1 MPNKELENKVLEH
14 EKQVESGEKKNKKST
29 IKYVLNIS
37 LVLIATAL
45 AIFFA
50 VKDNA
55 SQIGNSLI
63 TADWR
68 YLWVIVAM
76 MAGCVVV
83 RSFILFCFAHLFT
96 KRYHF
101 HQAIA
106 VDQIGQFYNAITP
119 GASGGQ
125 IMQAYTYKKQG
136 VQISSAV
143 SILAM
148 YSIVYQGVLIVFG
161 VVSFI
166 VKYDFINSLG
176 FFKTGI
182 KINEVPLN
190 LPIWP
195 LTIIGFLL
203 NLGVIAIVF
212 LMGYWHGFHNFV
224 MGPVVSLLHKI
235 KLVKNPDRTRE
246 NLRIQV
252 ENFKIEFRRLSTN
265 IPFLI
270 LVVVSFT
277 AYMILKFCIPFWVG
291 KALGNQSTNASF
303 WDCIFLSNYH
313 QMITGLVPIPGSAG
327 VSEYVFYNLFLN
339 ETTASKGF
347 FYMQATTEQIL
358 EMNKKLLEQGIV
370 ATNDELIRLADVDV
384 SRNLCR
390 ASLLVWRS
398 STFVIPILIGGLV
411 AAFYRSAPKNEAHLG
426 DIANRQ
432 TFVSLQKET
441 YVQRY
446 EEVASLVETSKLSR
460 EAVLEKLRPG
470 KKKKLKD
477 NKNVPADISQHEYD
491 EVELDGLDGD

>member
-1 MPNKELENKVLEH
+1 MPNKELEKKVQEH
-14 EKQVESGEKKNKKST
+14 EEMVENGKAKNKKST

-37 LVLIATAL
+37 LVLIATGL

-50 VKDNA
+50 IKDDA
-55 SQIGNSLI
+55 REIGHYLS
-63 TADWR
+63 TADG
-68 YLWVIVAM
+68 LFLLIILAV
-76 MAGCVVV
+76 MAGCILV

-96 KRYHF
+96 RKYHF

-148 YSIVYQGVLIVFG
+148 YSIVYQVVLIVFG
-161 VVSFI
+161 TISFI
-166 VKYDFINSLG
+166 IKYDFIISIG
-176 FFKTGI
+176 YIQTGI
-182 KINEVPLN
+182 KINEVPMN
-190 LPIWP
+190 IPIWP
-195 LTIIGFLL
+195 LTIVGFLL
-203 NLGVIAIVF
+203 NVGVIFIVF

-224 MGPVVSLLHKI
+224 MGPVVTLLHKI
-235 KLVKNPDRTRE
+235 KIVKDPDKTRE

-277 AYMILKFCIPFWVG
+277 AYIILKFSIPFFVG
-291 KALGNQSTNASF
+291 KALHNESTNAGF

-313 QMITGLVPIPGSAG
+313 QMITGLIPIPGSAG
-327 VSEYVFYNLFLN
+327 VSEFVFYNLFLN
-339 ETTASKGF
+339 EAHPEKGF
-347 FYMQATTEQIL
+347 FFMSALSEFAVGAAT
-358 EMNKKLLEQGIV
+358 
-370 ATNDELIRLADVDV
+370 DVDA
-384 SRNLCR
+384 SRTLCR

-411 AAFYRSAPKNEAHLG
+411 SAFYRSAPKNEAHLG
-426 DIANRQ
+426 DIPNRQ

-446 EEVASLVETSKLSR
+446 EEVASLVETSRLSR
-460 EAVLEKLRPG
+460 EAILEKLNPRKR
-470 KKKKLKD
+470 KKPERKKRSH
-477 NKNVPADISQHEYD
+477 KNAPADIAQNDYD
-491 EVELDGLDGD
+491 EVELDDLDGD

>member
-1 MPNKELENKVLEH
+1 MPNKELERKVQEH
-14 EKQVESGEKKNKKST
+14 EEAVESGKANNKKST
-29 IKYVLNIS
+29 IKYILNIS
-37 LVLIATAL
+37 LVLIATGL

-50 VKDNA
+50 IKDDA
-55 SQIGNSLI
+55 REIGHYLS
-63 TADWR
+63 TADVNF
-68 YLWVIVAM
+68 LLAILAV
-76 MAGCVVV
+76 MAGCILV

-96 KRYHF
+96 RKYYF

-148 YSIVYQGVLIVFG
+148 YSIVYQTILIIFG
-161 VVSFI
+161 TISFI
-166 VKYDFINSLG
+166 VKYDFIISIG
-176 FFKTGI
+176 YIQTGI
-182 KINEVPLN
+182 KINEVPMN
-190 LPIWP
+190 IPIWP

-203 NLGVIAIVF
+203 NVGVIFIVF
-212 LMGYWHGFHNFV
+212 LMGYWHGFHNFI
-224 MGPVVSLLHKI
+224 MGPVVTLFHKI
-235 KLVKNPDRTRE
+235 KIVKDPDKTRE

-277 AYMILKFCIPFWVG
+277 AYIILKFSIPYFVG
-291 KALGNQSTNASF
+291 KALHNESTAASF

-313 QMITGLVPIPGSAG
+313 QMITGLIPIPGSAG
-327 VSEYVFYNLFLN
+327 VSEFVFYNLFLN
-339 ETTASKGF
+339 EAHPEKGF
-347 FYMQATTEQIL
+347 FTIFV
-358 EMNKKLLEQGIV
+358 NGV
-370 ATNDELIRLADVDV
+370 ADKDA
-384 SRNLCR
+384 SRTLCR

-411 AAFYRSAPKNEAHLG
+411 SAFYRSAPKNEAHMG
-426 DIANRQ
+426 DIPNRQ

-460 EAVLEKLRPG
+460 EAILAKLNPRHKPKPE
-470 KKKKLKD
+470 KKKRS
-477 NKNVPADISQHEYD
+477 NKNAPADIAQNDYD
-491 EVELDGLDGD
+491 EVELDDLDGD

>member
-1 MPNKELENKVLEH
+1 MPNKELEKKVQEH
-14 EKQVESGEKKNKKST
+14 EEMMESGKPRNKKST
-29 IKYVLNIS
+29 IKYILNIS
-37 LVLIATAL
+37 LVLIATGL

-50 VKDNA
+50 IKDDA
-55 SQIGNSLI
+55 KEIGHYLS
-63 TADWR
+63 TADVNF
-68 YLWVIVAM
+68 LLVVLAV
-76 MAGCVVV
+76 MAGCILV

-96 KRYHF
+96 RKYHF

-148 YSIVYQGVLIVFG
+148 YSIVYQTILIIFG
-161 VVSFI
+161 TISFI
-166 VKYDFINSLG
+166 VKYDFIISIG
-176 FFKTGI
+176 YIQTGI
-182 KINEVPLN
+182 KINEMPMN
-190 LPIWP
+190 IPIWP

-203 NLGVIAIVF
+203 NVGVIFIVF

-224 MGPVVSLLHKI
+224 MGPVVTLLHKI
-235 KLVKNPDRTRE
+235 KLVKDPDKTRE

-270 LVVVSFT
+270 LVIVSFT
-277 AYMILKFCIPFWVG
+277 AYIILKFCIPYFVG
-291 KALGNQSTNASF
+291 KALHNESPSASF

-313 QMITGLVPIPGSAG
+313 QMITGLIPIPGSAG
-327 VSEYVFYNLFLN
+327 VSEFVFYNLFLN
-339 ETTASKGF
+339 EKNPEKGF
-347 FYMQATTEQIL
+347 FAIMVNGA
-358 EMNKKLLEQGIV
+358 
-370 ATNDELIRLADVDV
+370 ADVEA
-384 SRNLCR
+384 SRTLCR
-390 ASLLVWRS
+390 ASLLIWRS

-411 AAFYRSAPKNEAHLG
+411 SAFYRSAPKNEAHMG
-426 DIANRQ
+426 DIPNRQ

-460 EAVLEKLRPG
+460 EAIMAKLDPRRKRKTT
-470 KKKKLKD
+470 KKPRS
-477 NKNVPADISQHEYD
+477 NKNAPADISQNDYD
-491 EVELDGLDGD
+491 EVELDDLDGD